1 MSINIEDNL
10 EEEENDINDEIQ
22 KLNESENSE
31 ENIDENKNY
40 IKIVFLKNIKT
51 NILIIIIF
59 ILFFI
64 SEFFFRKPLF
74 DYSKSFEKDWQENS
88 SNSTISFFKIITKV
102 GGEYLMAVP
111 IAFVLCFF
119 QIIKSSFFIAG
130 LIFVLHF
137 HSLMKIWYGNKRPY
151 WEDESLFKGI
161 CDGGFGNPSGHS
173 ISSVYLYTTLFF
185 YLIETRILEKRIIIK
200 IFLFIFFST
209 FVILVILSRLILGIH
224 SINQVIYGSALGLFT
239 SLLVVKILKLHK
251 MPIFFYKRLFKEKIV
266 IFCISSILLIL
277 EILSILSSIS
287 FNTNFDYDKYDKI
300 LKNLCKEL
308 PKYRKFNMDGLFGAF
323 VVLALLGMYLG
334 QVVFWYL
341 IDNFYKKSKT
351 ITKNKKKDGIKNSD
365 DINDIVKDDYDERH
379 NNNILDDMIIH
390 WNENRSFINCSII
403 KILKIMG
410 IIIICCT
417 PISLF
422 VLISRE
428 ANMIVIFIFKF
439 GIPFFFS
446 LFLIFS
452 IGFYYI
458 IKIICGEKEDLLT
471 RIKDNIILDNIV

>member
-1 MSINIEDNL
+1 MSINIDDNQEED
-10 EEEENDINDEIQ
+10 NDINDEIQ
-22 KLNESENSE
+22 KLNESNNSE
-31 ENIDENKNY
+31 ENSDEDKNY
-40 IKIVFLKNIKT
+40 IKIVFLKDIKI
-51 NILIIIIF
+51 NVIIILVF

-74 DYSKSFEKDWQENS
+74 DFSKSFEKDWQKIS
-88 SNSTISFFKIITKV
+88 SSSTISFFKIITKV
-102 GGEYLMAVP
+102 GGEYLMGAP

-151 WEDESLFKGI
+151 WEDITLFKGI

-173 ISSVYLYTTLFF
+173 ISSVYLYSTLYV
-185 YLIETRILEKRIIIK
+185 YLIETKILEKKFIIK
-200 IFLFIFFST
+200 CLLFIFFAT

-224 SINQVIYGSALGLFT
+224 SINQVIYGFALGLFT

-251 MPIFFYKRLFKEKIV
+251 MPILFYKRLFKEKII
-266 IFCISSILLIL
+266 IFCISGILLIL

-287 FNTNFDYDKYDKI
+287 FNANFDYDHYDKI
-300 LKNLCKEL
+300 LKILCQEL

-323 VVLALLGMYLG
+323 VVMALLGMYLG
-334 QVVFWYL
+334 QVIFWYL
-341 IDNFYKKSKT
+341 IDNFYKKKKT
-351 ITKNKKKDGIKNSD
+351 KIQKMDSIKSSD
-365 DINDIVKDDYDERH
+365 YINDIENDDYDDKI
-379 NNNILDDMIIH
+379 NNKILDDRIIH
-390 WNENRSFINCSII
+390 WNENRSFNNCSTN
-403 KILKIMG
+403 KILQIIV
-410 IIIICCT
+410 IIIICCS
-417 PISLF
+417 PLYLFIFISKD
-422 VLISRE
+422 

-439 GIPFFFS
+439 GIPFFLS

-458 IKIICGEKEDLLT
+458 IKIICGEKEDLL
-471 RIKDNIILDNIV
+471 IKANENIIDNNIV